1 MASLVDELLDDLR
14 NENAEYE
21 KLLVTADQKRQMII
35 NGETEEL
42 EAITAKEEQLGNNL
56 KTMEGRRVQ
65 ILKDMAVVMG
75 HDGEQVTVTQI
86 IDMLNN
92 QPEERD
98 ALTTA
103 RDQLLET
110 ATQLQIANRQ
120 NEILLQ
126 QALEMVE
133 FDLTLFKSLRQAPQ
147 TANYGQDAYT
157 TGDILGGSSFD
168 SSQ

>member
-1 MASLVDELLDDLR
+1 VASLVDELLDDLK

-21 KLLVTADQKRQMII
+21 KLIATADEKRQMII

-56 KTMEGRRVQ
+56 KAMEGRRVQ

-86 IDMLNN
+86 IEMLDN

-110 ATQLQIANRQ
+110 ATKLQIANRQ

>member
-1 MASLVDELLDDLR
+1 VASLVDELLDDLR

-56 KTMEGRRVQ
+56 KAMEGRRVQ

-92 QPEERD
+92 QPGERD

-110 ATQLQIANRQ
+110 ATKLQIANRQ

>member
-1 MASLVDELLDDLR
+1 MASLVDELLDDLK

-21 KLLVTADQKRQMII
+21 KLLVTADKKRQMII

-56 KTMEGRRVQ
+56 KAMEGRRVQ

-110 ATQLQIANRQ
+110 ATKLQIANRQ

>member
-1 MASLVDELLDDLR
+1 MASLVDELLDDLK

-56 KTMEGRRVQ
+56 KAMEGRRVQ

-92 QPEERD
+92 QLEERD

-110 ATQLQIANRQ
+110 ATKLQIANRQ

>member
-1 MASLVDELLDDLR
+1 VASLVDELLDDLR

-56 KTMEGRRVQ
+56 KAMEGRRVQ

>member
-56 KTMEGRRVQ
+56 KAMEGRRVQ

-92 QPEERD
+92 QLEERD

-110 ATQLQIANRQ
+110 ATKLQIANRQ